1 LLPHRR
7 AATAAVLPI
16 AGELLML
23 RLLPLSLLVFVLT
36 AVSHAQAQH
45 IDRVEI
51 VEWGIFRHEQTGVRA
66 APLAATGKTN
76 LVTNVRIQHVT
87 TTIPALVGMKFGF
100 RFTVVGSPPGA
111 LVNLKCVTRFPS
123 QGLTNPQKGKTFS
136 SSEFHSSAVIGVT
149 TYRGYG
155 FDYDWEVE
163 PGPRTLEIWHNGRK
177 LAEKT
182 FMVTRLV
189 SSAEQAGTVR

>member
-1 LLPHRR
+1 
-7 AATAAVLPI
+7 
-16 AGELLML
+16 ML
-23 RLLPLSLLVFVLT
+23 RLLASSLVLLLLS
-36 AVSHAQAQH
+36 AGPPARAQQ

-51 VEWGIFRHEQTGVRA
+51 VEWGIFQHEQMGVTP

-76 LVTNVRIQHVT
+76 LVTNVRIQQVT

-100 RFTVVGSPPGA
+100 RFTVVGSPAGA
-111 LVNLKCVTRFPS
+111 LVNLKCITRFPS
-123 QGLTNPQKGKTFS
+123 QGITNPNTGKRFS

-163 PGPRTLEIWHNGRK
+163 PGPWTLEVWHEGRK

-189 SSAEQAGTVR
+189 SSAE